1 MKTILAAMF
10 FFLVQFPLFAQVTIS
25 FPKGEAGFP
34 RDMTPRDTLDYTYL
48 NAHYCQLVREN
59 KSDPDTLTK
68 SEMMLQIGKQVSRYS
83 NYTYWISDSIKADEL
98 KRPELSLASIFNQYF
113 ARTYKAG
120 DKGVLLK
127 NYPKGQ
133 CLFQKEILINE
144 YVYTEDMPV
153 FDWTF
158 MPDTLRVLGYLCK
171 KATCSFRGRDYTAWY
186 APDIPLSNGPWKF
199 NGLPG
204 LILKVEDAD
213 RDYSFECTALYRVD
227 WESPIYLT
235 NSKLKVRLTR
245 KKFMQVEKMA
255 MSNPGAVIGNSGLVS
270 VPKDQLPREKYPYN
284 PIELE

>member
-1 MKTILAAMF
+1 MKTILAVTF
-10 FFLVQFPLFAQVTIS
+10 FFLIQFSLFAQVTIS
-25 FPKGEAGFP
+25 FPKGEAGFS
-34 RDMTPRDTLDYTYL
+34 RDIPPQDTLDYTYL

-68 SEMMLQIGKQVSRYS
+68 SDMVLQIGKQVSRYS

-113 ARTYKAG
+113 ARTHKAG

-133 CLFQKEILINE
+133 YLFQKKVLVNE
-144 YVYTEDMPV
+144 YVYTEDIPM

-158 MPDTLRVLGYLCK
+158 LPDTLTILGYLCK

-186 APDIPLSNGPWKF
+186 TPDIPLSNGPWKF

-235 NSKLKVRLTR
+235 NSKLEVRLTR

-255 MSNPGAVIGNSGLVS
+255 MSNPGAVIGNSGLIS

-284 PIELE
+284 PIELK